1 MNSRNKRVGPIH
13 ISIQCN
19 SRLKTNQRPDKHLL
33 FHSRT
38 KKSSGFTLIDSI
50 SEFMEMPTGDVTLF
64 YIKSVHNPKILEVYS
79 SVSFNLKGYE
89 P

>member
-1 MNSRNKRVGPIH
+1 
-13 ISIQCN
+13 
-19 SRLKTNQRPDKHLL
+19 
-33 FHSRT
+33 
-38 KKSSGFTLIDSI
+38 
-50 SEFMEMPTGDVTLF
+50 MEMPTGDVTLF